1 MPQRVD
7 TQQLDLLIFGGHATP
22 RFTQDSPVAPEV
34 WAAYNEAGDERV
46 DLLLTPHQDA
56 TAGGLAAELRRR
68 LDHRGKGGRDAH
80 LSYTSSYVVARLTL
94 RELLWAALPMTP
106 WWWHLAGQPEAE
118 PSQQILT
125 ALRRFD
131 DDPLALL
138 PRPDD
143 PATTFGELPWLVR
156 LAAALLTDGAIERPL
171 AKIVG
176 EALDP
181 VHKLE
186 DRPPVLWSV
195 TANRPVRAAIY
206 DSRRTVK
213 ADAAQRVFEVDTSG
227 LAWAVIDGGIDATHP
242 AFRRRDADGVPL
254 ESPYGDGS
262 TVIATLDFTKL
273 RALRAGARDADD
285 RAAFDAFDDLDTA
298 LQQGKT
304 VDWVALE
311 RLITIPHT
319 DEHAYKAPTHPHGT
333 HVAGI
338 LAGDWRS
345 DDKPAPPDQ
354 ELRGVAPGLALFDLR
369 VLDDQGNGDEF
380 ALLAALSWIRAR
392 NGRGDRQRI
401 HGVNLS
407 LSLDHAVRN
416 YACGRTPACDEC
428 SRLIGAGVVAVAAA
442 GNAGTTTYAYQGV
455 ASDGFRAI
463 SITDPG
469 NAEAVITVGA
479 THRLEPHAYGV
490 SWFSS
495 RGPTGDGRAKPDLV
509 APGEK
514 ITGPVPG
521 GQADELD
528 GTSMAAPHVSGVAA
542 LLLGRYR
549 ELIGQPQEVKR
560 ILCESATDLQRERS
574 FQGAGLIDT
583 LRALQAV

>member
-7 TQQLDLLIFGGHATP
+7 TQQLDILIFGGHATR
-22 RFTQDSPVAPEV
+22 RFTQDSPVSPEV

-56 TAGGLAAELRRR
+56 TAGELAAELRRR
-68 LDHRGKGGRDAH
+68 LGRRGEGGRDAH
-80 LSYTSSYVVARLTL
+80 LTYTSSYAVARLTL

-106 WWWHLAGQPEAE
+106 WWWHLAGDPPGA
-118 PSQQILT
+118 PSEKILT
-125 ALRRFD
+125 ALGGFD

-143 PATTFGELPWLVR
+143 PKTTFGELPWLVR
-156 LAAALLTDGAIERPL
+156 LAAALLTEGPIERPL
-171 AKIVG
+171 AETVG
-176 EALDP
+176 KALDP
-181 VHKLE
+181 LHKLE
-186 DRPPVLWSV
+186 GRSPVLWSV
-195 TANRPVRAAIY
+195 TSNRPVRPAIY

-242 AFRRRDADGVPL
+242 AFRRRDADGVPRA
-254 ESPYGDGS
+254 SPYGDGS

-273 RALRAGARDADD
+273 RALRAGDVADQ
-285 RAAFDAFDDLDTA
+285 ATYEDLDAA
-298 LQQGKT
+298 LAQGKT

-311 RLITIPHT
+311 RLIAIPHT
-319 DEHAYKAPTHPHGT
+319 DEHTYAPPTHPHGT

-345 DDKPAPPDQ
+345 DGKPAPPDQ
-354 ELRGVAPGLALFDLR
+354 ELRGIAPGLALFDLR

-407 LSLDHAVRN
+407 LSLDHAVHN
-416 YACGRTPACDEC
+416 YACGRTPVCDEC

-514 ITGPVPG
+514 ISAPVPG

-560 ILCESATDLQRERS
+560 ILCESATDLQRERA